1 MRELFGRR
9 SKYTRATSSIL
20 SFSGLRKSDR
30 PKRSP
35 VKEDGE
41 PPVTEEL
48 FIVGE
53 KKQEEPSAKES
64 RKQKIAAKKEELN
77 GLRCKELKSICDDAG
92 VSVVGLFEK
101 SEIVDTLAR
110 SIIQKETG
118 KAKEPAQ
125 EYDLTS
131 KDAVAMVDREK
142 QEEILV
148 VAEESLSSMVEEN
161 RQDELIIEEKKQ
173 EESSANEA
181 LMVDGE
187 KQEEIP
193 VVAEESPMVEENRQD
208 ELPPVEKSN
217 NNAIPTDAEKNI
229 LFRAIYSLHT
239 YFDNTEL
246 DEVIKHLSSCGPPH
260 YESEKLVSRNIS
272 VTGDT
277 SGSDAAPTSDSDD
290 AVVFKDLNKSPRV
303 LVYEENRINFID
315 ECFDTLDGVEYC
327 SAVVN
332 VACNPCTSFL
342 NVQDHMENEMKERE
356 HTVVNVFTTTKDLA
370 EE

>member
-187 KQEEIP
+187 KP
-193 VVAEESPMVEENRQD
+193 FST
-208 ELPPVEKSN
+208 
-217 NNAIPTDAEKNI
+217 IPTDAEKNI
-229 LFRAIYSLHT
+229 LFQLIYSLHI

-332 VACNPCTSFL
+332 TVCNPCTSLL

>member
-1 MRELFGRR
+1 MRDLFGRR
-9 SKYTRATSSIL
+9 SNYTRATSSIL

-48 FIVGE
+48 FIVE
-53 KKQEEPSAKES
+53 KKKQEEPPAKES
-64 RKQKIAAKKEELN
+64 RKQKIAAKKEGLN
-77 GLRCKELKSICDDAG
+77 GFRGKELKSICDDAK

-110 SIIQKETG
+110 SVMQKETG

-125 EYDLTS
+125 VYDPTY

-217 NNAIPTDAEKNI
+217 NNDAEKNI
-229 LFRAIYSLHT
+229 LFQLIYSLHI

-332 VACNPCTSFL
+332 TACNPCTSLL
-342 NVQDHMENEMKERE
+342 NVQDHMENEMKERK
-356 HTVVNVFTTTKDLA
+356 HTVVNVFTTAKDLA

>member
-1 MRELFGRR
+1 MRKLL
-9 SKYTRATSSIL
+9 TRATSSVL
-20 SFSGLRKSDR
+20 SSFSGLRKSDR

-35 VKEDGE
+35 VKEDGD
-41 PPVTEEL
+41 PQNIT
-48 FIVGE
+48 
-53 KKQEEPSAKES
+53 
-64 RKQKIAAKKEELN
+64 AKKEKLN
-77 GLRCKELKSICDDAG
+77 GLRVKELKSTCDDAG

-101 SEIVDTLAR
+101 SEIVAPLVK
-110 SIIQKETG
+110 SVMKKETG
-118 KAKEPAQ
+118 KAKEQAQ
-125 EYDLTS
+125 ECDPTY

-173 EESSANEA
+173 QESSANEA

-187 KQEEIP
+187 KQKEIP
-193 VVAEESPMVEENRQD
+193 VVAEVSPMEENRQD

-217 NNAIPTDAEKNI
+217 KDDAEKNI
-229 LFRAIYSLHT
+229 LFQLIYSLRI
-239 YFDNTEL
+239 YFDHTEL
-246 DEVIKHLSSCGPPH
+246 DEVIKRLSSCGTPH
-260 YESEKLVSRNIS
+260 SESKKLVSRNIS

-290 AVVFKDLNKSPRV
+290 AAVVLEDLNRSPRV
-303 LVYEENRINFID
+303 LVYEENRISFID

-332 VACNPCTSFL
+332 AACNPCTSL
-342 NVQDHMENEMKERE
+342 LHVQDRMENEMKERE
-356 HTVVNVFTTTKDLA
+356 HTVVNVSTTTEGLA